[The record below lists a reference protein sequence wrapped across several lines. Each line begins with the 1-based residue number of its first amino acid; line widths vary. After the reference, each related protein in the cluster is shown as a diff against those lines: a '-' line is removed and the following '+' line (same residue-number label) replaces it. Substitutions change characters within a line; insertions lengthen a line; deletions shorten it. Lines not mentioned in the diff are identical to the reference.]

1 MIDKITIDRIFAAS
15 DIVEVI
21 GEFVSLKK
29 AGQNF
34 RGLSPFKNEKT
45 PSFFVSPSKG
55 IFKCFSTGKGGNVV
69 TFLMENEK
77 LTYPEALKYLAK
89 KYNIEIIEKEETVQ
103 EIQMKNER
111 ESLLS
116 VNQFACQ

>member
-1 MIDKITIDRIFAAS
+1 MIDKATIDRIFNAA

-29 AGQNF
+29 TGQNF

-69 TFLMENEK
+69 TFLM
-77 LTYPEALKYLAK
+77 
-89 KYNIEIIEKEETVQ
+89 
-103 EIQMKNER
+103 
-111 ESLLS
+111 
-116 VNQFACQ
+116 

>member
-1 MIDKITIDRIFAAS
+1 MIDKATIDRIFNAA

-21 GEFVSLKK
+21 GEFVNLKK

-69 TFLMENEK
+69 AFLMENEK
-77 LTYPEALKYLAK
+77 LTYPEALRYLAR
-89 KYNIEIIEKEETVQ
+89 KYNIEIAEKEESPQ
-103 EIQMKNER
+103 EIQSR
-111 ESLLS
+111 
-116 VNQFACQ
+116 